1 MKTIL
6 KYTYIILLVLVGQT
20 AFAQNSMSDKLKE
33 FVKEDKE
40 PMFSLTQAPEKYKDQ
55 SIIVLAKK
63 MRFRFYG
70 SKTMSSS
77 YSYIHTRILLNDLSA
92 IEEFSEYV
100 FDEPSNSNA
109 LEIKV
114 IKKSGETILV
124 DLKDAVK
131 EGFEI
136 KTGFRGLNL
145 GEKQNKIAIKNLQ
158 IGDIIEYVG
167 IVDRWQRSAYAY
179 GYYMSGGYPVVN
191 TKVVYE
197 YEPNNFVFHWKSL
210 NGAPEFKKDKGTKN
224 FNTFVLQDSMRDAY
238 YEELETK
245 RNITEPYFKV
255 RIVPA
260 YIVSK
265 MDFNYTLGKVR
276 SEITEA
282 DFKRAVFK
290 TVKELDGG
298 TSWYYYSY
306 IKKYGY
312 NKTETD
318 MEYLTKYFY
327 YLRDVLFT
335 ADLAFA
341 GEAENVGIT
350 MMNKMIKAAQKR
362 DIPFEVVLFCDRDEG
377 TFKDVLFEDDI
388 YWGVTFKTSEGEVSF
403 NTFNAFS
410 HPNEMPRDFE
420 GTEAYY
426 FKVGRSEKSTTLRK
440 VAIPMT
446 DPTKNIW
453 LTDLKAFFLNG
464 MDSLL
469 VHQTIDLRGTYRNN
483 EKNKLVNRYQFYNEY
498 IKLLT
503 EEKLIDKKN
512 KYYFFVNV
520 YAYRKFNIDFL
531 DKQEGSEKELFEN
544 IEYKKL
550 LNHFKRGHQEQS
562 YDLLRYIDYKIINDS
577 RSPGKPNLQWEENLV
592 MGNVSH
598 KVNDQTYVFDLGK
611 LVGDMYQINN
621 DRNREERNGQ
631 FYISNNRTFTTNIS
645 VKIPE
650 GYKVQNVNNLNFNV
664 DNQTGTFTTKAEIV
678 GDEIKLTMTKIY
690 KAGVYD
696 KTIWPQYI
704 QFLDSAVAFTRTSI
718 ILTK

>member
-70 SKTMSSS
+70 SNSMSSS

-167 IVDRWQRSAYAY
+167 IVDRWQRAAYAY

-191 TKVVYE
+191 TKVMYE

-210 NGAPEFKKDKGTKN
+210 NGAPEFKKDKGAKN

-245 RNITEPYFKV
+245 RNLMEPYFKV
-255 RIVPA
+255 RVVPA
-260 YIVSK
+260 YIAST
-265 MDFNYTLGKVR
+265 MDFNYTVGKVR
-276 SEITEA
+276 TEITEA
-282 DFKRAVFK
+282 DFKRAVYR

-298 TSWYYYSY
+298 ASAYYFDFV
-306 IKKYGY
+306 KKFGY
-312 NKTETD
+312 DQTD
-318 MEYLTKYFY
+318 KEYLTKYFY
-327 YLRDVLFT
+327 YLRDNLFNS
-335 ADLAFA
+335 DLAFK
-341 GEAENVGIT
+341 GESENVGIT

-362 DIPFEVVLFCDRDEG
+362 DIPFEIALFCDRDEG

-388 YWGVTFKTSEGEVSF
+388 YWGVTFKTSEGDISF
-403 NTFNAFS
+403 NTFNPYS
-410 HPNEMPRDFE
+410 HPNEISRDFE

-426 FKVGRSEKSTTLRK
+426 FKVGKSEKSTTLRK
-440 VAIPMT
+440 VIIPVSDVT
-446 DPTKNIW
+446 QNVW
-453 LTDLKAFFLNG
+453 LTDMKASFLNG

-469 VHQTIDLRGTYRNN
+469 VQQRVDLKGYYRNN
-483 EKNKLVNRYQFYNEY
+483 EKGKLINRYEFYNAY
-498 IKLLT
+498 INQLRD
-503 EEKLIDKKN
+503 EKILAKKG
-512 KYYFFVNV
+512 KYYFFINV
-520 YAYRKFNIDFL
+520 YAYRFFDTDFL
-531 DKQEGSEKELFEN
+531 DKQEESERQIFEKA
-544 IEYKKL
+544 EYKKL
-550 LNHFKRGHQEQS
+550 FNHFKRGHQEQS

-592 MGNVSH
+592 MGDVSH
-598 KVNDQTYVFDLGK
+598 KINDQTFVFDLGK

-645 VKIPE
+645 VKIPT
-650 GYKVQNVNNLNFNV
+650 GYKVQNLNNLNFNV

-690 KAGVYD
+690 KAGIYD